1 MSWETEYSHKLTTAA
16 EALRIVESGM
26 RVFVHASSGFPAALV
41 NALADRAPSLRDVEI
56 VHLLTINEIR
66 TAEPQY
72 RDSFRHDCLFIG
84 AAMRRAVADG
94 HADYVPIH
102 LGEVERLA
110 ASGDFPVDLALIQ
123 VTPPDRHGF
132 VSVGA
137 AVEFTLAFA
146 RGAKRIIA
154 QVNSRMPRTSGDT
167 CLHISEITALVE
179 NSQPLVE
186 AQLRQPSETDQ
197 AIARHVANSIE
208 DGDTLQ
214 IGIGGVPD
222 AILGYLK
229 DRKDLGVHSE
239 IISDSLLPLIEC
251 GAITGAR
258 KTIHRYKIIVGFG
271 LGTRRLYEFVDE
283 NPMFEFHANSYVND
297 PFVIARNDH
306 MVAINSALQI
316 DLTGQVCSD
325 SVGQNFYSGFGGQV
339 DFIRGAAR
347 AKFGKPVIALPSTAR
362 DGSISRIVPILNLGA
377 GVVTTRADV
386 HFVATE
392 FGMVD
397 LFGKSVRERAEL
409 LIGIAHPSFR
419 DELYEHGV
427 GARWF
432 QRNEVDHLALANPL
446 RMGSR
451 FNPGSGSLGA

>member
-1 MSWETEYSHKLTTAA
+1 MAWESEYSHKLATAA
-16 EALRIVESGM
+16 EALRVVESGM

-56 VHLLTINEIR
+56 VHLLTFSEMR
-66 TAEPQY
+66 TAEEQY
-72 RDSFRHDCLFIG
+72 PENFRHTCLFIG
-84 AAMRRAVADG
+84 GGMRRAVADG
-94 HADYVPIH
+94 RADYVPIH

-110 ASGDFPVDLALIQ
+110 TSGDFPIDVALIQ
-123 VTPPDRHGF
+123 VTPPDRYGF

-137 AVEFTLAFA
+137 AVEITLAFA
-146 RGAKRIIA
+146 RCAKRVIA
-154 QVNSRMPRTSGDT
+154 QVNSRVPRTCGET
-167 CLHISEITALVE
+167 CLHVSEIAAFVE
-179 NSQPLVE
+179 SSQPLVE
-186 AQLRQPSETDQ
+186 FSLRQPSETEH
-197 AIARHVANSIE
+197 AIARHIAKVIE

-222 AILGYLK
+222 AILGYLN

-251 GAITGAR
+251 GVITGAR
-258 KTIHRYKIIVGFG
+258 KTLHPYKVIAGFG

-283 NPMFEFHANSYVND
+283 NPFVEFHSNSYVNN
-297 PFVIARNDH
+297 PFVIARNEH
-306 MVAINSALQI
+306 MVAVNSALEI

-325 SVGQNFYSGFGGQV
+325 SVGQSFYSGFGGQV

-347 AKFGKPVIALPSTAR
+347 AKFGKPVIALPATAR
-362 DGSISRIVPILNLGA
+362 SGSISRIVPMLNSGA

-419 DELYEHGV
+419 NELYEHSV

-432 QRNEVDHLALANPL
+432 QRNEVNGPASADAAAA
-446 RMGSR
+446 G
-451 FNPGSGSLGA
+451 

>member
-1 MSWETEYSHKLTTAA
+1 M
-16 EALRIVESGM
+16 
-26 RVFVHASSGFPAALV
+26 
-41 NALADRAPSLRDVEI
+41 EI
-56 VHLLTINEIR
+56 VHLLTINDIR
-66 TAEPQY
+66 TAEQQY
-72 RDSFRHDCLFIG
+72 PENFRHTCLFIG
-84 AAMRRAVADG
+84 GGMRRAVADG
-94 HADYVPIH
+94 RADYVPIH

-110 ASGDFPVDLALIQ
+110 TSGEFPIDVALIQ

-137 AVEFTLAFA
+137 AVEITLAFA
-146 RGAKRIIA
+146 RAAKRVIA
-154 QVNSRMPRTSGDT
+154 QVNSCVPRTCGDT
-167 CLHISEITALVE
+167 CLHVSEIDAFVE
-179 NSQPLVE
+179 STQPLVE
-186 AQLRQPSETDQ
+186 AQFGQPSETEY
-197 AIARHVANSIE
+197 AIARHIANLIE

-251 GAITGAR
+251 GAVTGAR
-258 KTIHRYKIIVGFG
+258 KTLHPYKVIVGFG
-271 LGTRRLYEFVDE
+271 LGTRRLYEFVNE
-283 NPMFEFHANSYVND
+283 NPMFEFHPHSYVND

-306 MVAINSALQI
+306 MVAVNSALEV

-325 SVGQNFYSGFGGQV
+325 SVGQRFYSGFGGQL

-347 AKFGKPVIALPSTAR
+347 AKFGKPVIALPATAR
-362 DGSISRIVPILNLGA
+362 QGSISRIVPMLNTGA

-386 HFVATE
+386 HWVATE

-397 LFGKSVRERAEL
+397 LFGKSVKERAEL

-419 DELYEHGV
+419 NELFEHCV
-427 GARWF
+427 RA
-432 QRNEVDHLALANPL
+432 QLVPAQ
-446 RMGSR
+446 
-451 FNPGSGSLGA
+451 